1 MDQKLAA
8 YTRSQWKLSNV
19 QTDGY
24 TACHPFALEPQ
35 RHPHVRASSNNDRRL
50 LPPEP
55 SAQPAEMV
63 TSPGSSAWTQGS
75 LLEDQEI
82 TRPINK
88 LMAGEKGWMR
98 KVRLKDTGGATR
110 GWRDSKN

>member
-1 MDQKLAA
+1 MSAPLPI
-8 YTRSQWKLSNV
+8 TIVVCCRPSR
-19 QTDGY
+19 
-24 TACHPFALEPQ
+24 AL
-35 RHPHVRASSNNDRRL
+35 NL
-50 LPPEP
+50 L
-55 SAQPAEMV
+55 EMV
-63 TSPGSSAWTQGS
+63 TSLGSSAWTQGS